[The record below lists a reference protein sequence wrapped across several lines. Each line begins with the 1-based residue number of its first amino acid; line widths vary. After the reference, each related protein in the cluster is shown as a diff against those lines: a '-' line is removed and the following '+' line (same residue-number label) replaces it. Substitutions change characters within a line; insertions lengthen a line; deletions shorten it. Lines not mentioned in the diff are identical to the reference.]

1 MERLTVKG
9 LVLRETPVGDNDKLL
24 TLLTAERGKM
34 TVSGRGVRSLR
45 SRHMAS
51 TQQFCYASYT
61 LVKSK
66 SIYPYISDSELI
78 ESFFG
83 LRGNIER
90 LAFASYV
97 CEVADHVSVE
107 ENGDVDLLRLVLNT
121 LYAASAG
128 KKQIALI
135 KAAFELRCAAV
146 LGMCPDLSCC
156 SVCGVKEA
164 QLFYLDIFEGNL
176 VCPDCMA
183 RRPSAEKDAD
193 GDGSSYQPRGGYQ
206 RPVSIVTPEILNA
219 MRYAIGSDIAKFL
232 SFTLTDDAL
241 ISFGDIAERHLLHQ
255 LGCSFRT
262 LEFYKSLS
270 VHD

>member
-45 SRHMAS
+45 NRHMAS
-51 TQQFCYASYT
+51 TQQFCYASFT

-83 LRGNIER
+83 LRGDIVR

-97 CEVADHVSVE
+97 CEVAEHVSVE
-107 ENGDVDLLRLVLNT
+107 ESGDVELLRLVLNT
-121 LYAASAG
+121 LYATSSG
-128 KKQIALI
+128 KKPIPLI

-156 SVCGVKEA
+156 SVCGAKEA
-164 QLFYLDIFEGNL
+164 LLFYLEIIEGNL

-183 RRPSAEKDAD
+183 KRPSIEKDTD
-193 GDGSSYQPRGGYQ
+193 GNGGSYEARGGYQ
-206 RPVSIVTPEILNA
+206 RPVSIVTPEILYA
-219 MRYAIGSDIAKFL
+219 MRYTSSADIAKFL
-232 SFTLTDDAL
+232 SFTLTDDAM
-241 ISFGDIAERHLLHQ
+241 ISFGDTAERYLLHQ

-262 LEFYKSLS
+262 LLFYKSLS
-270 VHD
+270 ERD